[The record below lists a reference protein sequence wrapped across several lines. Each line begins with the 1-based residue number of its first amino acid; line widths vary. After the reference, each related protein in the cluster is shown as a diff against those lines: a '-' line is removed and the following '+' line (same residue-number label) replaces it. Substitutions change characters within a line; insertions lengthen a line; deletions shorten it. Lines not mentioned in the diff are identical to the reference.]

1 MICIMK
7 LYIIVP
13 CYNEEECIEDS
24 VSQLLTKYEELINN
38 GSIDGDS
45 RIVLVND
52 GSRDATGTM
61 CSDFHKKDERIVC
74 IHFSGN
80 FGHQAAV
87 LAGYHYAADRCDCA
101 ISIDADLQQDI
112 DAIDFFLEEYKK
124 GSDIVYGVRN
134 SRDTDGLFKKFS
146 SQLFYKIMK
155 ICGSTTIAN
164 HADYRLLSSRA
175 LKALKEYREVNIFL
189 RGLIP
194 TLGFPSSIVHFDV
207 KERAAGKSKYT
218 LKKMMSLAANGITS
232 FSISPIHY
240 IFYLGLL
247 VLAISVI
254 VVIITLV
261 DWIHGVNVSGYTTI
275 VLSIWILGALQL
287 IAIGIIGEYIGK
299 NYFESK
305 HRPQYLIEK
314 IEDNRNEE
322 I

>member
-1 MICIMK
+1 MVISRMK

-13 CYNEEECIEDS
+13 CYNEEECIRDS
-24 VSQLLTKYEELINN
+24 VAQLLHKFDDLCRNGLIDE
-38 GSIDGDS
+38 SS

-52 GSRDATGTM
+52 GSRDATGTI
-61 CSDFHKKDERIVC
+61 CSELHNKDQRIVC

-112 DAIDFFLEEYKK
+112 NAIDLFLEKFKK

-134 SRDTDGLFKKFS
+134 SRDTDGFFKKIS
-146 SQLFYKIMK
+146 SQIFYKVMK
-155 ICGSTTIAN
+155 FFGSTTIAN
-164 HADYRLLSSRA
+164 HADYRLLSSKA
-175 LKALKEYREVNIFL
+175 LKALREYKEVNIFL
-189 RGLIP
+189 RGIIP

-207 KERAAGKSKYT
+207 RERTAGKSKYT
-218 LKKMMSLAANGITS
+218 LKKMMTLAANGITS

-240 IFYLGLL
+240 IFYLGIL
-247 VLAISVI
+247 VLAVSII
-254 VVIITLV
+254 VVIITLI

-305 HRPQYLIEK
+305 HRPQYLVEK
-314 IEDNRNEE
+314 IEDRA
-322 I
+322 

>member
-1 MICIMK
+1 MK
-7 LYIIVP
+7 LFIIVP
-13 CYNEEECIEDS
+13 CYNEQECIEDS
-24 VSQLLTKYEELINN
+24 VSKLLAKYEELRRN
-38 GSIDGDS
+38 GVVDEGS

-52 GSRDATGTM
+52 GSRDATGAI
-61 CSDFHKKDERIVC
+61 CSELYKKDERIVC
-74 IHFSGN
+74 IHFAGN

-112 DAIDFFLEEYKK
+112 DAIDLFIEEYKK

-134 SRDTDGLFKKFS
+134 SRKTDGFFKKLTAT
-146 SQLFYKIMK
+146 LFYKIMK
-155 ICGSTTIAN
+155 IFGSTTIAN

-175 LKALKEYREVNIFL
+175 LKALREYKEVNIFL
-189 RGLIP
+189 RGIIP

-207 KERAAGKSKYT
+207 KERTAGKSKYT
-218 LKKMMSLAANGITS
+218 LKKMMTLAANGITS

-240 IFYLGLL
+240 IFYLGLFVL
-247 VLAISVI
+247 VVSII
-254 VVIITLV
+254 VIIVTLI

-275 VLSIWILGALQL
+275 VLSIWLLGALQL

-314 IEDNRNEE
+314 IEDRSVMVTKE
-322 I
+322 